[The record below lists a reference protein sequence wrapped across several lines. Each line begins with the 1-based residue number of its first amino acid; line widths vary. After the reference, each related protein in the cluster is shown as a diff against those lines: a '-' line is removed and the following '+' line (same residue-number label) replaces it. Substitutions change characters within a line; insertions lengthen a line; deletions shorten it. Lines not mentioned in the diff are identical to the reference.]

1 MKLMIAKANR
11 KNSGEIWE
19 KHLGAWTGR
28 VDISKEIIPGSRS
41 SIHGYILTYSS
52 LSRKKS
58 PRAHLHMVGMLQ
70 FIPDINQPSLPT
82 LFILFLCH
90 YCLHGPFN
98 CISFYNFSR
107 QLSVLWLCSSGLT
120 SALLVLSTINLFMKV
135 SFSPDIITSGWLP
148 QNTNQLT
155 SFQ

>member
-82 LFILFLCH
+82 LFYSILVSLLSSWPFQLYFILQLLPTTLRSLTLFFWSYLC
-90 YCLHGPFN
+90 LIGPFN
-98 CISFYNFSR
+98 YKSLYES
-107 QLSVLWLCSSGLT
+107 
-120 SALLVLSTINLFMKV
+120 LLQRRYYPLGV
-135 SFSPDIITSGWLP
+135 DCA
-148 QNTNQLT
+148 QNTN
-155 SFQ
+155 